1 MRQPVSLTIPQPCH
15 QSWAAMTPTTAGRH
29 CAACEKTVVDFTLK
43 TDAEILAFLAGAVS
57 GRTCGRFAAGQ
68 LERPLQRAVLAAPT
82 RWRAWL
88 AAAVAV
94 WGLREGSSA
103 AAHAQ
108 AAPAEWRA
116 RYWGGPVPVTSAAK
130 AVETPAASDLQP
142 LEMQKLSV
150 ATVRSETMHRSI
162 TMGMVCS
169 QVTKSTV
176 VWPMAPPLVLRG
188 VITDATNGQGL
199 SGVTVLLKGTQI
211 GTSTGA
217 DGHFELYLPELK
229 TGSRIIV
236 ISSVGYLS
244 QERPVTEQEI
254 EWMVSVKMNTQV
266 LGGLV
271 YVRPWP
277 WHLRSFYSWSKYWL
291 TKPFRGY

>member
-1 MRQPVSLTIPQPCH
+1 
-15 QSWAAMTPTTAGRH
+15 MTPTAAGRH

-68 LERPLQRAVLAAPT
+68 LERPLQRAALAAPT
-82 RWRAWL
+82 GRWRAWL

-94 WGLREGSSA
+94 WGLREANSLA
-103 AAHAQ
+103 THAQ
-108 AAPAEWRA
+108 APAEWRT
-116 RYWGGPVPVTSAAK
+116 RYWGGPVPATKPNEALG
-130 AVETPAASDLQP
+130 TPNLLPFEVQKP
-142 LEMQKLSV
+142 LV
-150 ATVRSETMHRSI
+150 PIVRPEVVHRVI
-162 TMGMVCS
+162 TMGMVSS
-169 QVTKSTV
+169 QVAKPTLVQPV
-176 VWPMAPPLVLRG
+176 VQPRVLRG
-188 VITDATNGQGL
+188 VVTDAADGQGL
-199 SGVTVLLKGTQI
+199 PGVTVLLKGTQI
-211 GTSTGA
+211 GTSTGV
-217 DGHFELYLPELK
+217 DGHFELHLPELQ
-229 TGSRIIV
+229 TGSGIIV

-244 QERPVTEQEI
+244 QERPVTTYETD
-254 EWMVSVKMNTQV
+254 WLVSVKMNTQV